1 MLKDSEYSRR
11 DFIKISLGTGC
22 ILTVGISVSSC
33 NSSTNEIRPSKN
45 ISPNA
50 YITITDEGKITITV
64 PESEMGQ
71 GVNTSIPMLIAEEME
86 VRWGDITVQTA
97 PVDPVYGVQYTGG
110 STSIRDGWK
119 LYRKAGATVREI
131 FLIAAA
137 KKWNVPVA
145 SCYAAEGFIYKKSS
159 DAKLGY
165 GELIELASEITP
177 PTNIQLK
184 DSDNFRIIGKS
195 MPSLTAVDQIKG
207 TTEFG
212 IDINIPDMLVAAIAH
227 SPVFHG
233 KVGSF
238 DATAA
243 MKVSGVKNIVN
254 LGHAVAVVATGYW
267 PAKKGLDRLA
277 IKWDNGKNINVSS
290 DSIKSDYYAALSSQE
305 SEIMQNTG
313 NTIDAEKK
321 AAKIIQAEYDVPFQ
335 AHATMEPMCCTAFV
349 RDGKCDVWVP
359 TQAPTSAQQTAANAA
374 YSKFRLIREKVKKRV
389 SDNYLEDVKIHT
401 TYLGGGFG
409 RRLKQ
414 DYVAE
419 AVTISKKIGKPVKLI
434 WSREEDM
441 QHDFYRP
448 ITVNRLT
455 CGIDGKGKPLF
466 WKHRIV
472 GMSRYRSTGGA
483 VDLPYNIPNIYVD
496 YVEINHDV
504 PIGSWRSVANSQ
516 NAFITESFMDEIA
529 HLTKTDPLEFRL
541 SMLDESPRYK
551 AVLELAA
558 DKSGW
563 GKSLPKN
570 HYQGLAL
577 HKSYGSYVA
586 QVAEISVSENN
597 SIKVHRVVCC
607 IDCGIAVNPDTIRAQ
622 MEGGIIFGL
631 TATIKSAITVKNGR
645 VEQSNFHDFP
655 LIRIDE
661 TPQIEVHIIADS
673 DLPGG
678 VGEPGVPPIAPAI
691 TNAIFRATGK
701 RIRKL
706 PI

>member
-1 MLKDSEYSRR
+1 MLKNSEYSRR
-11 DFIKISLGTGC
+11 DFIKISLGAGC
-22 ILTVGISVSSC
+22 ILSVGISVSSC
-33 NSSTNEIRPSKN
+33 NSSTNEIRSSKH

-50 YITITDEGKITITV
+50 YITITGEGKIIITV

-86 VRWGDITVQTA
+86 VRWSDITVQTA
-97 PVDPVYGVQYTGG
+97 PVDPVYGEQITGG

-119 LYRKAGATVREI
+119 LYRKAGATVKEI
-131 FLIAAA
+131 FLLAAA
-137 KKWNVPVA
+137 KKWNVPVD

-159 DAKLGY
+159 EAKLGY
-165 GELIELASEITP
+165 GELVELASEITP

-184 DSDNFRIIGKS
+184 DSDNFKIIGKS
-195 MPSLTAVDQIKG
+195 MPSLTAADQIKG
-207 TTEFG
+207 ITEFG
-212 IDINIPDMLVAAIAH
+212 IDINIPDMLVATIAH

-233 KVGSF
+233 KVDSY
-238 DATAA
+238 DATES
-243 MKVSGVKNIVN
+243 MKITGVKDIIN
-254 LGHAVAVVATGYW
+254 LGDAIAVVATGYW
-267 PAKKGLDRLA
+267 PAKKGLDKLV
-277 IKWDNGKNINVSS
+277 IKWNDGNNANVSS
-290 DSIKSDYYAALSSQE
+290 DSIKAGYYAALSKKE
-305 SEIMQNTG
+305 SRIMQNTG
-313 NTIDAEKK
+313 DATNAEKNATK
-321 AAKIIQAEYDVPFQ
+321 VIHAEYDVPFQ
-335 AHATMEPMCCTAFV
+335 AHATMEPMCCTAYV

-359 TQAPTSAQQTAANAA
+359 TQAPTDAKQTAAEAA
-374 YSKFRLIREKVKKRV
+374 YSKFQLIKEKIKKRI
-389 SDNYLEDVKIHT
+389 SDDYLEDVKIHT

-409 RRLKQ
+409 RRLEQ
-414 DYVAE
+414 DFVAE
-419 AVTISKKIGKPVKLI
+419 AVTISKEIGKPVKLI

-483 VDLPYNIPNIYVD
+483 VDLPYNFPNMYVD
-496 YVEINHDV
+496 YVEVNHDV
-504 PIGSWRSVANSQ
+504 PIGSWRSVAHSQ

-529 HLTKTDPLEFRL
+529 HLTKMDPLEFRL

-558 DKSGW
+558 SKSGW
-563 GKSLPKN
+563 GKSLPSN

-586 QVAEISVSENN
+586 QVAEISISENN

-631 TATIKSAITVKNGR
+631 TATLKSAITVKNGR
-645 VEQSNFHDFP
+645 VEQSNYNDFP
-655 LIRIDE
+655 LIRMNE
-661 TPQIEVHIIADS
+661 TPEIEVHIIAES

-691 TNAIFRATGK
+691 ANAIFRATGK
-701 RIRKL
+701 RVRKL